1 MPKVSIVIPI
11 YNVEKYLAQCLDS
24 VCNQTLKDIEIICV
38 NDGSTDHSPDII
50 REYMKKDSRIKM
62 IDKANSG
69 YGISMNMGFDKAEGE
84 YIGIVESDD
93 YADPNMFEDLYHKA
107 KNDNLD
113 VVKSSYYLYYSIP
126 SERNTPQVIV
136 SKAMDGRVICP
147 RTYFEAPLEK
157 AEFFNIKPTIWS
169 AIYRK
174 DFIRDNNIRFN
185 ETPGASY
192 QDAGFNFK
200 VWTCCERGALL
211 GNCYLH
217 YRQDNE
223 NSSVNSVGKVFCV
236 CDEYAEMERFLNQH
250 LEWKDQMEPVK
261 TRLKFDSYMWN
272 YGRVAEKFKF
282 LFLEKASQELKDDL
296 EKGYADKAYF
306 EDFRWERMMSLIKDP
321 ISFYTDSRIEDAE
334 QLQKKYDDVLNSTS
348 YKVGSA
354 VTFIPR
360 KVWGGIKCVRIHG
373 LSYTLKYMKV
383 KGKI

>member
-1 MPKVSIVIPI
+1 
-11 YNVEKYLAQCLDS
+11 
-24 VCNQTLKDIEIICV
+24 
-38 NDGSTDHSPDII
+38 
-50 REYMKKDSRIKM
+50 
-62 IDKANSG
+62 
-69 YGISMNMGFDKAEGE
+69 
-84 YIGIVESDD
+84 
-93 YADPNMFEDLYHKA
+93 
-107 KNDNLD
+107 
-113 VVKSSYYLYYSIP
+113 
-126 SERNTPQVIV
+126 
-136 SKAMDGRVICP
+136 
-147 RTYFEAPLEK
+147 
-157 AEFFNIKPTIWS
+157 
-169 AIYRK
+169 
-174 DFIRDNNIRFN
+174 
-185 ETPGASY
+185 
-192 QDAGFNFK
+192 
-200 VWTCCERGALL
+200 
-211 GNCYLH
+211 
-217 YRQDNE
+217 
-223 NSSVNSVGKVFCV
+223 
-236 CDEYAEMERFLNQH
+236 
-250 LEWKDQMEPVK
+250 MEPVK